1 MSDCECRVIAKDLP
15 GIVTFT
21 RVEVVY
27 CPLHEAASKLL
38 KVAEGAYG
46 WLVSLPLESRPDNSW
61 LQPLR
66 EAIVSARGGRGGGH
80 GWTHPIC
87 GPCWY
92 NMGREA
98 PIRVID
104 AGNEVCCMCGRF
116 TNAGIYYR
124 SDPSRMPCKGESNG

>member
-21 RVEVVY
+21 RVEIVY

-38 KVAEGAYG
+38 EVAEGAYG
-46 WLVSLPLESRPDNSW
+46 WLASLPMESRPDSSW
-61 LQPLR
+61 LKPLIDV
-66 EAIVSARGGRGGGH
+66 IVSARSGH
-80 GWTHPIC
+80 GWTHAIC

-92 NMGREA
+92 DMGRTTSARHSVGIETIA
-98 PIRVID
+98 
-104 AGNEVCCMCGRF
+104 CCMCGKV
-116 TNAGIYYR
+116 GSDIVYYR